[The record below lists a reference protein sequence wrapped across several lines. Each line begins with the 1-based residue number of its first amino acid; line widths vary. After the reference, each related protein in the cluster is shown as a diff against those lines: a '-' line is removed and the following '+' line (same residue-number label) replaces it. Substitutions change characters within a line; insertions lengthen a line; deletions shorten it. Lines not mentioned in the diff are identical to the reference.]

1 MPPQHD
7 WQKHLELAS
16 EPGDRPDPADPVTSA
31 GEPDQ
36 PGQPGA
42 PEGAEQSGEPEQP
55 EGAEQSG
62 EPEQPEGA
70 EQQTDT
76 SAQDPGRSGWSGR
89 AIGPLSRL
97 LPGGAAELDPAELPV
112 GPSASEIAA
121 GEESPAMP
129 SAGDHESSTA
139 LPDQASPGAQPD
151 EAAEVAE
158 VAEEPEPDLTSTD
171 DRWHAALVGF
181 VDDPRGSVEAARSL
195 IDEDI
200 AAHVALLAR
209 RREAMH
215 AAWQAPEDPDTEAL
229 RVALV
234 KYRDLRKRL
243 ADVLSA
249 LTV

>member
-1 MPPQHD
+1 MPPQPD

-16 EPGDRPDPADPVTSA
+16 ESGDRPDPADPVTSA

-36 PGQPGA
+36 PDEPERSGEPEA
-42 PEGAEQSGEPEQP
+42 PEGAEHSGEP
-55 EGAEQSG
+55 
-62 EPEQPEGA
+62 

-112 GPSASEIAA
+112 APPTSEVAV
-121 GEESPAMP
+121 GEESPAAP
-129 SAGDHESSTA
+129 SAGDHESSPA
-139 LPDQASPGAQPD
+139 LPDQASPTAQPD
-151 EAAEVAE
+151 EAAEAVEA
-158 VAEEPEPDLTSTD
+158 VEEPEPDLTSTD

-181 VDDPRGSVEAARSL
+181 VDDPRGSVEAARTL

-243 ADVLSA
+243 ADVTASIPVSLS
-249 LTV
+249 

>member
-1 MPPQHD
+1 MPPQPD

-31 GEPDQ
+31 GEPEQ
-36 PGQPGA
+36 PDEPEHPGE
-42 PEGAEQSGEPEQP
+42 PEAAERSGEPEQP
-55 EGAEQSG
+55 EV
-62 EPEQPEGA
+62 A

-97 LPGGAAELDPAELPV
+97 LPGGAAELDPGELPV
-112 GPSASEIAA
+112 EPPASEVAA
-121 GEESPAMP
+121 GEESPATP
-129 SAGDHESSTA
+129 SAGNHESSAA

-151 EAAEVAE
+151 EAAEAV
-158 VAEEPEPDLTSTD
+158 EEPEPDMTSTD

-181 VDDPRGSVEAARSL
+181 VDDPRGSVEAARTL

-209 RREAMH
+209 CREAMH

-243 ADVLSA
+243 ADVTASIPVSLS
-249 LTV
+249 